1 MKMLKTLYKT
11 SSTTGAKQIMEI
23 WSNDNTFTVR
33 WGQLEGKMQEKVTE
47 CFEKNVGKTNY
58 ITPNEQAIKEAEA
71 YHVRKVKSGYS
82 TDITAI
88 ETVKLP
94 MKVKTYTDHKN
105 KIIFPCYVSPKLN
118 GVNGTYRMTN
128 GSMELLSRGGENYQL
143 LEQHVSDVFEI
154 MRELNTDEVNGEVY
168 MHGASLQIIT
178 SAVKKYKDSTRGLEF
193 HIFDI
198 PNLEGDY
205 SVRLE
210 AMQKLKEYDFVKVI
224 EVITANTHE
233 ELDALH
239 DEYVA
244 DGYEGIVIR
253 NAKGLYK
260 HNTRSSDVIKLKKAI
275 DAEFE
280 IVGFN
285 IDKNKEVVWIMNTD
299 IGTEFKATPKGD
311 RAYRQQLA
319 IDGDK
324 HIGKHWTVEF
334 ETWSDGDK
342 PKPLKPVALY
352 ERKVDNNG
360 EPLE

>member
-154 MRELNTDEVNGEVY
+154 NGGCRWFSSFFCRWY
-168 MHGASLQIIT
+168 
-178 SAVKKYKDSTRGLEF
+178 ST
-193 HIFDI
+193 I
-198 PNLEGDY
+198 
-205 SVRLE
+205 
-210 AMQKLKEYDFVKVI
+210 
-224 EVITANTHE
+224 
-233 ELDALH
+233 
-239 DEYVA
+239 
-244 DGYEGIVIR
+244 
-253 NAKGLYK
+253 
-260 HNTRSSDVIKLKKAI
+260 
-275 DAEFE
+275 
-280 IVGFN
+280 
-285 IDKNKEVVWIMNTD
+285 
-299 IGTEFKATPKGD
+299 
-311 RAYRQQLA
+311 
-319 IDGDK
+319 
-324 HIGKHWTVEF
+324 
-334 ETWSDGDK
+334 
-342 PKPLKPVALY
+342 
-352 ERKVDNNG
+352 
-360 EPLE
+360 